1 MRIKGENVMLA
12 IYKKEIR
19 SYMHSMIGYVF
30 IFFIL
35 LLTGIYF
42 TAYQLNA
49 AYPKFEYTL
58 NSLTFVFMIGIPILT
73 MRVFSEERKQK
84 TDQMLLTAPVSVID
98 IVFGKY
104 FALITVYAI
113 PMLILC
119 IYPLIISMFGSISF
133 GSAYTAV
140 LGFFLLGCSNLA
152 IGMFL
157 SSITES
163 QIIAAVLSFI
173 VLFSFYMMSG
183 ISSFF
188 STTAL
193 STCVTF
199 GLFILAAAII
209 FYTLIKN
216 LVISILACVIGE
228 IVLIVIYVMKSSFF
242 EGGIQKVLALFN
254 LSGKFENFANEIMDI
269 TGIVYFCSVIAVC
282 LFLTIQSVAKH
293 RWN

>member
-1 MRIKGENVMLA
+1 MLA

-19 SYMHSMIGYVF
+19 SYMNSMIGYVF
-30 IFFIL
+30 IFLIM

-58 NSLTFVFMIGIPILT
+58 NSLTFVFIIGIPILT

-84 TDQMLLTAPVSVID
+84 TDQMLLTAPISVID
-98 IVFGKY
+98 IVMGKY
-104 FALITVYAI
+104 LALITVYAI

-119 IYPLIISMFGSISF
+119 MYPLLILKFGSISM
-133 GSAYTAV
+133 GSAYTAI

-173 VLFSFYMMSG
+173 VLFAFYMMSG

-199 GLFILAAAII
+199 GLFILAAAIV

-216 LVISILACVIGE
+216 IWISAIVGVIGE
-228 IVLIVIYVMKSSFF
+228 IILIVIYVINKNFF
-242 EGGIQKVLALFN
+242 EGGIQKVLDIFD

-269 TGIVYFCSVIAVC
+269 TGIIYFCSVIAIC
-282 LFLTIQSVAKH
+282 LFLTIQSVAKR